1 MVLYLK
7 VTNDKYELPV
17 AVADSA
23 AELARMVGVKAQ
35 SVQAC
40 ICGCRIRAGTNYG
53 YYKIEVEDDE
63 E

>member
-1 MVLYLK
+1 MLYMK

-17 AVADSA
+17 AIADSA

-35 SVQAC
+35 TVQSC
-40 ICGCRIRAGTNYG
+40 ICRMKSGKNCG
-53 YYKIEVEDDE
+53 YYKIVVEDDE